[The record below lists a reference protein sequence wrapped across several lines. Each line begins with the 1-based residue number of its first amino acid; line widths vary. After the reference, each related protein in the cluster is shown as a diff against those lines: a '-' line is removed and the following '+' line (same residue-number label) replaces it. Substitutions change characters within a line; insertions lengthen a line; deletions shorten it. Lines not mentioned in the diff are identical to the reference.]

1 MVTIILGKAER
12 DVLLDLQWT
21 HLMHIISLIN
31 LSYYSIISLD
41 ILILSQT
48 LSYSALRHHACAVWF
63 ILRQDTNYS
72 VSKAVWF

>member
-48 LSYSALRHHACAVWF
+48 LSYSASCLCSLVHINGNIRTCV
-63 ILRQDTNYS
+63 R
-72 VSKAVWF
+72 